1 MPASRYASRSRNREA
16 ECLCGLQIDYQ
27 LQLRGLLNRKI
38 GGLLA
43 VENSANVDAGQPVRI
58 RKACSVANQAAVNSE
73 LAGKVDCWQSVAERQ
88 RGELFAPADEEW
100 VGDNKERAG
109 PQVGYHRQPASGG
122 SIPQLPL

>member
-1 MPASRYASRSRNREA
+1 MRLTHRRARREHSVVSLDHLVGAGQERLRNREA

-58 RKACSVANQAAVNSE
+58 RKACSVAHQAAVNSE

-109 PQVGYHRQPASGG
+109 
-122 SIPQLPL
+122 